1 MKKQVSERDEQRAA
15 LRRAILRAV
24 WMILGG
30 ILLLAHPDFGSKAV
44 AVTAGWGMIAVGG
57 IGIVVCLLSW
67 PVMGLSQ
74 LAACMLTVGFGAYI
88 LLRPLALASLVGIA
102 LGVYLLVQ
110 SIGIWAEAVRLHRG
124 GFRAWPGMVLAAGT
138 DVLGIVLIWAP
149 LAASRLVMTLCGVG
163 LLVCGAVNLFLRCA
177 AARKLHTP
185 QKRTVIDA
193 DE

>member
-1 MKKQVSERDEQRAA
+1 MKKQVSERDGQRAA

-30 ILLLAHPDFGSKAV
+30 ILLLAHPDFGSKVV

-57 IGIVVCLLSW
+57 IGVVVCLLSW
-67 PVMGLSQ
+67 PVMGLTQ
-74 LAACMLTVGFGAYI
+74 LAACMLTVGFGVYI

-110 SIGIWAEAVRLHRG
+110 SIGIWVEAVQLHRS

-138 DVLGIVLIWAP
+138 DVLGIVLIWVP
-149 LAASRLVMTLCGVG
+149 LAASRIVMTLCGVG
-163 LLVCGAVNLFLRCA
+163 LLLCGVVNLLLRSA
-177 AARKLHTP
+177 AARKLQTP
-185 QKRTVIDA
+185 ENRTIIDA